1 MINMNLKNSK
11 PPAPLLKHTYFSVGS
26 IYPGLRRFLF
36 LIFVF
41 AINNYI
47 DSCPESFITVNTRRK
62 SAKIRGDQYPWA
74 SSDQCEQDH
83 FHAPGCLFPV
93 GCGKGYSFTAGCE
106 TAKGWKPH
114 RTKLSTLGLLIV
126 CFTLSVL
133 NGNSSLFIVMYQY
146 IAIIGSQ
153 INVWWLRLVTCAEC

>member
-36 LIFVF
+36 LIFIF

-62 SAKIRGDQYPWA
+62 FAKIRGDQYPWA
-74 SSDQCEQDH
+74 SSDQCEQH
-83 FHAPGCLFPV
+83 PCTWMFVSSWLWKRC
-93 GCGKGYSFTAGCE
+93 YSFTAGCE

-133 NGNSSLFIVMYQY
+133 NGNSSLFIQWC
-146 IAIIGSQ
+146 IS
-153 INVWWLRLVTCAEC
+153 T